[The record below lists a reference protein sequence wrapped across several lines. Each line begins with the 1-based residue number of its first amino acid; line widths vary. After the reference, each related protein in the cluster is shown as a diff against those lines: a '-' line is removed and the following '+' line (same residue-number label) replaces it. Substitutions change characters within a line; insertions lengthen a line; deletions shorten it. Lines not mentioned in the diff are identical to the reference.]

1 MLRSMYSGISG
12 MKVNQTKLDVIGN
25 NISNVGTTSFKSSR
39 ARFSD
44 MLSQNV
50 SDAMAP
56 SNNQGGV
63 NASQVGLG
71 VQLASIDS
79 VMTQGMMQPTGRALD
94 VAIDGDGFFMVSK
107 GPAIYDGTL
116 EVNHRAGAHNITAQS
131 LVNSGSEIMYSRDGS
146 FILDEQGNLLT
157 GDGFRIMGYSLT
169 NDDSSQE
176 A

>member
-25 NISNVGTTSFKSSR
+25 NISNVGTTSFKASR

-94 VAIDGDGFFMVSK
+94 
-107 GPAIYDGTL
+107 
-116 EVNHRAGAHNITAQS
+116 S
-131 LVNSGSEIMYSRDGS
+131 LW
-146 FILDEQGNLLT
+146 
-157 GDGFRIMGYSLT
+157 
-169 NDDSSQE
+169 
-176 A
+176 